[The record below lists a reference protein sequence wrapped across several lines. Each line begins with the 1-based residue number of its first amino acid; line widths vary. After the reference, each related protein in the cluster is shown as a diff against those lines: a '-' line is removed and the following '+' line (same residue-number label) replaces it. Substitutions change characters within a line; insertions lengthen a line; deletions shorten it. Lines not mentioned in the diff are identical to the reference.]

1 MLGTIFL
8 YLYWPSFNA
17 ALAPDIYKQRIVFNT
32 ALSIS
37 GACIGACAVS
47 RLVHMKLDME
57 IVLNATIAGGVMIGA
72 CADIL
77 VAPGIAIII
86 GAIAGIVSAI
96 GFAYLSAALRDS
108 INLHDTCGVHNL
120 HGIPG
125 FLGGITG
132 AITAATA
139 QSVYT
144 NPIAAT
150 IMFPEIKQFGVS
162 RTFKEQGG
170 YQLAALFTTMGIALL
185 GGAFSGFIASKVGR
199 TPKHLFEDGEHWHGV
214 NYDFPVDKDEDEHEP
229 EKESHSKNKVSAL
242 EETAIKHSHK
252 HDSKPE
258 SFDAPETARKLNTD

>member
-1 MLGTIFL
+1 
-8 YLYWPSFNA
+8 
-17 ALAPDIYKQRIVFNT
+17 
-32 ALSIS
+32 
-37 GACIGACAVS
+37 
-47 RLVHMKLDME
+47 MKLDME

-72 CADIL
+72 CADIV

-86 GAIAGIVSAI
+86 GAIAGVVSAI
-96 GFAYLSAALRDS
+96 GFAYLSAALRYS

-150 IMFPEIKQFGVS
+150 NVFPEIKQFGES

-170 YQLAALFTTMGIALL
+170 YQLAALLTTMGIALL

-199 TPKHLFEDGEHWHGV
+199 TPKHLFEDIEHWHGV
-214 NYDFPVDKDEDEHEP
+214 NYDFPVDKDD
-229 EKESHSKNKVSAL
+229 
-242 EETAIKHSHK
+242 
-252 HDSKPE
+252 D
-258 SFDAPETARKLNTD
+258 

>member
-1 MLGTIFL
+1 MIGTIFL

-17 ALAPDIYKQRIVFNT
+17 ALAPDIQKQRTAFNT

-37 GACIGACAVS
+37 GACIGACAIS

-72 CADIL
+72 CADIV
-77 VAPGIAIII
+77 VAPGVSIII
-86 GAIAGIVSAI
+86 GAVAGVVSAI

-108 INLHDTCGVHNL
+108 INLHDTCGVNNL
-120 HGIPG
+120 HGMPG

-139 QSVYT
+139 GSVYT
-144 NPIAAT
+144 NPDAAA
-150 IMFPEIKQFGVS
+150 IMFPAIGAK

-185 GGAFSGFIASKVGR
+185 GGAFSGFVASKVGR
-199 TPKHLFEDGEHWHGV
+199 TPKHLFEDIEHWHGV
-214 NYDFPVDKDEDEHEP
+214 NYDFPVDKDEEEEQKP
-229 EKESHSKNKVSAL
+229 EISPTAHNKVSAL
-242 EETAIKHSHK
+242 EAPLDKHAHGSKTEAINHVEADIRIMSM
-252 HDSKPE
+252 
-258 SFDAPETARKLNTD
+258 L